1 MLSER
6 LPHTTLLQNL
16 LSLEWNLVHAD
27 EFLGETNEF
36 SHLDG
41 YIPTV
46 SHVSA
51 KVLFRQV
58 NFREAFITLGYS
70 SLDRDIH

>member
-1 MLSER
+1 M
-6 LPHTTLLQNL
+6 
-16 LSLEWNLVHAD
+16 HAD